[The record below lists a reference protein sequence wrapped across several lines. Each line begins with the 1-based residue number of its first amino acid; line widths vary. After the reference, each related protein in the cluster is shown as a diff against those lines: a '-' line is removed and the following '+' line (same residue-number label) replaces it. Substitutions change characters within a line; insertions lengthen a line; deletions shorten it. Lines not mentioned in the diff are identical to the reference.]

1 MSRRRRVFGWRAGVR
16 QPAARL
22 GDGSSVSPV
31 ARDYSGAMPSHSL
44 MTDRRA
50 GSPPAQMRT
59 DRLLMRASTPA
70 LAQAAIDYQARN
82 AKYFARWDPTRP
94 ADHWDLEPTRAR
106 LAREEAGFEAGTIWR
121 FWLSL
126 HEAPDRVIGQCA
138 LSDVVRG
145 VFQSAMLGYSLDQS
159 CVGVG
164 LMQEALRCLLDE
176 AFGPAVSL
184 HRVQASV
191 RPENARSRRVLER
204 LGFRR
209 EGFSPR
215 YLFIDGAWRDHETFA
230 LIHPG
235 WGERE
240 APAR

>member
-1 MSRRRRVFGWRAGVR
+1 M
-16 QPAARL
+16 
-22 GDGSSVSPV
+22 D
-31 ARDYSGAMPSHSL
+31 SGAKRGSVGNAVNAAALSL
-44 MTDRRA
+44 RRWLRGEDRGAKPYSRGMSSEPQPQA
-50 GSPPAQMRT
+50 GSPLKRLRT
-59 DRLLMRASTPA
+59 ERLLMRASAPA
-70 LAQAAIDYQARN
+70 MAEAIIDYQFRN
-82 AKYFARWDPTRP
+82 AAHFARWDPTRP
-94 ADHWDLEPTRAR
+94 ADHWELEPTRAR
-106 LAREEAGFEAGTIWR
+106 LAREEVGFEAGTIWR

-145 VFQSAMLGYSLDQS
+145 VFQSAMLGYSLDQG
-159 CVGVG
+159 CVGGG
-164 LMQEALRCLLDE
+164 LMQEALKCLLDQV
-176 AFGPAVSL
+176 FGPAVSL

-230 LIHPG
+230 LINPG
-235 WGERE
+235 WGERQ
-240 APAR
+240 ATAR